1 MLIEFHSE
9 KELGFSQCRALE
21 VGNWVSVRIGHP
33 RGIARPLRTYPFCH
47 TVINRTAWPNCED
60 PLKLVSSSSAAN
72 LLMGET
78 GNRIGITPFKLSSR
92 GSNQQLYRGRADW
105 MMCFHLSWVFMR
117 LFLLISSCFL
127 SFRSSWSKRWCGQR
141 WPWPQR
147 WSPSAADFW
156 PPGEH
161 RRRSS
166 SRGHSL
172 IAVSCSSNYISR
184 ICGANR
190 SARGLDILEK
200 GCPAGKK
207 RKHTHTP
214 DRQFTIPEEKKG
226 VQKKERKLIFLTV
239 RLISWKSNPPCSE

>member
-1 MLIEFHSE
+1 
-9 KELGFSQCRALE
+9 
-21 VGNWVSVRIGHP
+21 
-33 RGIARPLRTYPFCH
+33 
-47 TVINRTAWPNCED
+47 
-60 PLKLVSSSSAAN
+60 
-72 LLMGET
+72 MGET

-92 GSNQQLYRGRADW
+92 GSNQQLYHGRADW

-147 WSPSAADFW
+147 SSPSAADFW

-172 IAVSCSSNYISR
+172 IAVSCSSDYISR

-207 RKHTHTP
+207 GNTLTHAIDNLPSQRRKKSA
-214 DRQFTIPEEKKG
+214 KK
-226 VQKKERKLIFLTV
+226 KKENSFFLQ
-239 RLISWKSNPPCSE
+239 LG